1 MRAVSVW
8 NSEVCRGNSGPW
20 FALRRPFI
28 RDENIRHALE
38 FDDGRMHLRSERAR
52 ERLALEAEAKE
63 GGLR

>member
-1 MRAVSVW
+1 MRAVSAW
-8 NSEVCRGNSGPW
+8 NSEVCRGKAGSW
-20 FALRRPFI
+20 SASCRSSI
-28 RDENIRHALE
+28 RDENIRDALA